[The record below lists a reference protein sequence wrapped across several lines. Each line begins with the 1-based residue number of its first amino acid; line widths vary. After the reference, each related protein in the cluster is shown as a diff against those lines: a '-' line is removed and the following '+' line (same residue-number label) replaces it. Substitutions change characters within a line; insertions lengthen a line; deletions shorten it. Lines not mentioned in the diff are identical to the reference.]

1 LRLAAARLSQSFLF
15 QSVDSF
21 DSSGRDGMMQWWP
34 QSVGCRTLDC
44 VGMVHW
50 IFFLFSC
57 WKFFLS
63 DTSRISSVQG
73 SVCFCVFDISW
84 MKHGLVGRHRL
95 QATGRQHRSWFAQQL
110 LLTHHWM
117 NSVSSWLLDVICLLA
132 A

>member
-1 LRLAAARLSQSFLF
+1 
-15 QSVDSF
+15 
-21 DSSGRDGMMQWWP
+21 MMQWWP

-84 MKHGLVGRHRL
+84 MKHAMVGRHRL
-95 QATGRQHRSWFAQQL
+95 QATGRPQTSELVCAAVASDSPLDELSEQLVIGCYLFAGCMKAPEYGRAP
-110 LLTHHWM
+110 WKR
-117 NSVSSWLLDVICLLA
+117 VAKAGSSSIY
-132 A
+132 